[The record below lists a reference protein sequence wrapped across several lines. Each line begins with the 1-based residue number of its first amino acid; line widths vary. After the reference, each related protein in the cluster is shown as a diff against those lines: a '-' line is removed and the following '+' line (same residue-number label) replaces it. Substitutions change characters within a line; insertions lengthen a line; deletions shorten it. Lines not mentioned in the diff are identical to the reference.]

1 MQIDQKFIV
10 VIGDVISSRIVE
22 KRNDLQN
29 KLRDIF
35 NDLNNSAYTNH
46 LVSPYTITLGDEFQ
60 AVYQKADHLFLD
72 SIRILEKT
80 LPQKIRFSFGIG
92 DISTNINREQSIGMD
107 GSAFYYAREG
117 ISNLKDQRGNYKFNI
132 YGLDDPELE
141 KLLNNVLYIFSNLL
155 EGWNKNRYFILRSTM
170 EGKAVKDI
178 AKELKLTET
187 ATYMNIYDGSIRE
200 MIAIQETMIN
210 RINKRLSEK

>member
-1 MQIDQKFIV
+1 MQIDKKFIV
-10 VIGDVISSRIVE
+10 VIGDVISSRKVE

-29 KLRDIF
+29 KLRDVF
-35 NDLNNSAYTNH
+35 NDLNNSANKNH
-46 LVSPYTITLGDEFQ
+46 LVSPYTLTLGDEFQ

-80 LPQKIRFSFGIG
+80 LPQKIRFSYGIG
-92 DISTNINREQSIGMD
+92 DISTDLNTEQSIGMD

-141 KLLNNVLYIFSNLL
+141 QLFNNVLYILSNLL
-155 EGWNKNRYFILRSTM
+155 EGWNENRYFILRSTM

-178 AKELKLTET
+178 AKELKLSET
-187 ATYMNIYDGSIRE
+187 AAYMNIYDGSIRE

>member
-1 MQIDQKFIV
+1 MQIDKKFIV
-10 VIGDVISSRIVE
+10 VIGDVISSRKVE

-29 KLRDIF
+29 KLRDVF
-35 NDLNNSAYTNH
+35 NDLNNSAYKNH
-46 LVSPYTITLGDEFQ
+46 LVSPYTLTLGDEFQ

-72 SIRILEKT
+72 SIRILEKI

-92 DISTNINREQSIGMD
+92 DISTDLNTEQSIGMD

-141 KLLNNVLYIFSNLL
+141 QLFNNVLYILSNLL
-155 EGWNKNRYFILRSTM
+155 EGWNKNRYFILRGTM

-200 MIAIQETMIN
+200 MIAIQETIIN